1 MPTSS
6 DPRWMV
12 RFSAEGGAVVAA
24 AAASAGVSVGGLIR
38 ECAERHAVDVARE
51 IRAGR
56 IRVRKA
62 AADAAVDR
70 VRAIEGGS
78 SVVERP
84 VVPESGAE
92 RAAAFRLMTARR
104 AR

>member
-1 MPTSS
+1 MPTSG

-24 AAASAGVSVGGLIR
+24 AAASVGVTPAGLIR
-38 ECAERHAVDVARE
+38 VCAERHAVEVAR
-51 IRAGR
+51 A
-56 IRVRKA
+56 IRVGEIERPYRRRGPVA
-62 AADAAVDR
+62 ALA
-70 VRAIEGGS
+70 
-78 SVVERP
+78 VERRVE
-84 VVPESGAE
+84 VVPASGAE